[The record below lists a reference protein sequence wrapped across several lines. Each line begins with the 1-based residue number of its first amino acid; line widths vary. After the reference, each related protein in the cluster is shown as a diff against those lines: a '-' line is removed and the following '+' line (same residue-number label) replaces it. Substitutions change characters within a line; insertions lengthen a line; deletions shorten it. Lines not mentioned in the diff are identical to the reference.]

1 MAGKC
6 LGLAHVEEEGHVFVR
21 FVQHPPL
28 LTSRSEG
35 PVIKRGTMTQRAA
48 VAAARVMAVTKTKT
62 VMAQSIPPDTFVGDA
77 TRLMRSS
84 NTSGGKKKKKKKKN
98 GCPQKTCFTPARG
111 AECAC
116 QCSQADAN
124 QDACANL
131 CHQERKQEETRG
143 RFSGLED
150 EVLFLFTCWHF
161 GSGGLFS
168 MDTVFPVNKVFF
180 FFPE

>member
-84 NTSGGKKKKKKKKN
+84 NTSGGKKRRRREKK
-98 GCPQKTCFTPARG
+98 
-111 AECAC
+111 
-116 QCSQADAN
+116 
-124 QDACANL
+124 
-131 CHQERKQEETRG
+131 
-143 RFSGLED
+143 
-150 EVLFLFTCWHF
+150 
-161 GSGGLFS
+161 
-168 MDTVFPVNKVFF
+168 
-180 FFPE
+180 